1 MGVCVCVWVCLCVY
15 VCGCICVCVC
25 GCMCRCLCVSMKF
38 AAADVRPDAP
48 LCSRFSMCVC
58 ARVGLCVS
66 VCVCTVCCS
75 TTHNSFTSFK
85 RMPSLAACVEANVV
99 NVTTTGS
106 AHVVGTVEYLQ

>member
-1 MGVCVCVWVCLCVY
+1 MF
-15 VCGCICVCVC
+15 VCGCVCVC
-25 GCMCRCLCVSMKF
+25 MCVGVYVYVCVGVCVGVYCVSMKF

-48 LCSRFSMCVC
+48 LCSRFSLCVC

-75 TTHNSFTSFK
+75 TTHNSFTPFK